1 MGNYDPAEFW
11 TRFQALSVKDL
22 PVTIK
27 TGIKPSTLSVWRIR
41 KTYPR
46 ADDAVRIA
54 EALDTTV
61 EYLVTGADKTL
72 SPLKPA
78 AVELALTANELSV
91 HRIKTLLLIAKGLL
105 SLLPKKGKTAKR

>member
-11 TRFQALSVKDL
+11 TRYQALSGKDL

-27 TGIKPSTLSVWRIR
+27 TGIKQSTLSVWRIR

-91 HRIKTLLLIAKGLL
+91 HRIKNLLLIAKGLL
-105 SLLPKKGKTAKR
+105 SLLSKKRKPAKR